1 MSDSLKGGATHPPA
15 SEPGAGHSGACLPEV
30 SLSGADHPRA
40 GHPGGGRADGGHPDS
55 AEPGAAQSSA
65 ARAAP
70 ADPADSTASITSNA
84 SNALPVLES
93 PFVDS
98 LGVQLVSA
106 ADGASE
112 VVLPLASS
120 HMNTWAVAHGGVTMT
135 LADVAL
141 AMAARSLAGNGVG
154 VVTVEMKVN
163 FMQPGRGE
171 LRATARV
178 LHRSTTMAYCEGEI
192 RDSEGHFV
200 AKALGT
206 FKYMRRLAVGREVTQ
221 QRLRSDPSAKP
232 GPSDG

>member
-1 MSDSLKGGATHPPA
+1 VRLARDGQFQVLHHAKGASRAVDYENPNTAMTDPTSPA
-15 SEPGAGHSGACLPEV
+15 KAG
-30 SLSGADHPRA
+30 
-40 GHPGGGRADGGHPDS
+40 
-55 AEPGAAQSSA
+55 
-65 ARAAP
+65 
-70 ADPADSTASITSNA
+70 NA
-84 SNALPVLES
+84 SLPES
-93 PFVDS
+93 PFVDR
-98 LGVQLVSA
+98 LGAQLLSA
-106 ADGASE
+106 ADGVSE
-112 VVLPLASS
+112 VLLPLRHD
-120 HMNTWAVAHGGVTMT
+120 HMNTWDVAHGGVTMT

-141 AMAARSLAGNGVG
+141 AMAARSLAGDGVG

-171 LRATARV
+171 LRATGRV

-206 FKYMRRLAVGREVTQ
+206 FKYMRRLAVGRDVTQ

>member
-1 MSDSLKGGATHPPA
+1 MTSEQQAPTPA
-15 SEPGAGHSGACLPEV
+15 QASQA
-30 SLSGADHPRA
+30 
-40 GHPGGGRADGGHPDS
+40 
-55 AEPGAAQSSA
+55 AEHE
-65 ARAAP
+65 R
-70 ADPADSTASITSNA
+70 TI
-84 SNALPVLES
+84 ES
-93 PFVDS
+93 PFVDH
-98 LGVQLVSA
+98 LGVRLISA
-106 ADGASE
+106 ENGESE
-112 VVLPLASS
+112 VALTLADTQ
-120 HMNTWAVAHGGVTMT
+120 MNTWQVAHGGVTMT

-141 AMAARSLAGNGVG
+141 ATAARSLAADGIG

-171 LRATARV
+171 LRASARV

-206 FKYMRRLAVGREVTQ
+206 FKYMRRLAVGRDITQ

>member
-1 MSDSLKGGATHPPA
+1 MTDQP
-15 SEPGAGHSGACLPEV
+15 
-30 SLSGADHPRA
+30 
-40 GHPGGGRADGGHPDS
+40 
-55 AEPGAAQSSA
+55 SSM
-65 ARAAP
+65 P
-70 ADPADSTASITSNA
+70 M
-84 SNALPVLES
+84 VES
-93 PFVDS
+93 PFVDH
-98 LGVQLVSA
+98 LGAKLVSA

-112 VVLPLASS
+112 VVLPLRPE
-120 HMNTWAVAHGGVTMT
+120 HMNTWNVAHGGVTMT

-141 AMAARSLAGNGVG
+141 AMAARSLSADGVG

-192 RDSEGHFV
+192 RDTDGHFV

-206 FKYMRRLAVGREVTQ
+206 FKYMRRLAVGREVTR
-221 QRLRSDPSAKP
+221 QRLRSDPSAQP